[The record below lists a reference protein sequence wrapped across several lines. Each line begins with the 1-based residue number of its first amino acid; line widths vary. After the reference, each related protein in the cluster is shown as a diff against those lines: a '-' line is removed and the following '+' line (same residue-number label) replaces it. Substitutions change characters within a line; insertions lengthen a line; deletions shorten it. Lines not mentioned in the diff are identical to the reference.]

1 MERQSIPT
9 RVLNEK
15 PYLDLQ
21 PLLAQKAAWR
31 KAQAALPYAEK
42 IKIVAKLSGWK
53 IEADDEMQAPDN
65 KK

>member
-1 MERQSIPT
+1 MNGKS
-9 RVLNEK
+9 
-15 PYLDLQ
+15 YLDLQ